1 MSGLKKEDV
10 TSITSSVG
18 SVALKSRCVTLRALL
33 QQFLL
38 QSGTEI
44 AIIAAAVIVGLLV
57 VWIIVS
63 IPVWIAAKILTLG
76 RVKFSRAMLV
86 TALGPIIYAIVF
98 FIFAAL
104 LTAIVGDPT
113 VPVII
118 AFIVAFIAWIGVFKK
133 GFHTGW
139 LRALGIAILATILFA
154 VIGFIISL
162 LIQVIVP
169 EAPPISPI
177 PLQQA

>member
-1 MSGLKKEDV
+1 MAV
-10 TSITSSVG
+10 
-18 SVALKSRCVTLRALL
+18 
-33 QQFLL
+33 
-38 QSGTEI
+38 
-44 AIIAAAVIVGLLV
+44 IAATVIIGLLV

-98 FIFAAL
+98 FIFTAL
-104 LTAIVGDPT
+104 LTAIVGEST
-113 VPVII
+113 LPVII
-118 AFIVAFIAWIGVFKK
+118 AFIVAFIAWIGVFKM

-139 LRALGIAILATILFA
+139 LRALGIAILAIIVFA
-154 VIGFIISL
+154 VIGFLISL
-162 LIQVIVP
+162 ILQAIVP
-169 EAPPISPI
+169 GAPPITPI